1 MLSTNTPMTNSVPKH
16 KWIRVSDF
24 ASEHKKVPFKYLYI
38 GNNEEVEKSLKA
50 QFESGC
56 SVVNL
61 MQAKKLILC
70 AVLNKGQSFADVT
83 FIDLPFDRNEFRAF
97 CYFLKLKESFAK
109 TVLIYNKQQLSKEH
123 IQYFRACDLIDDI
136 VNLQVGGINYH
147 AKISFLK
154 RLKKNQKRHHMFVVR
169 ETPGHE
175 STAKGISYFFK
186 RLVDVTVSLVLLTL
200 LLPVFFFVALIIK
213 LESKGPV
220 FYTSL
225 RAGRGFKIFKFYK
238 FRSMV
243 QDADAKVQKLS
254 HLNQYGSKD
263 KAPVFFKLKNDP
275 RVTKFGKFLRNT
287 SLDELPQLF
296 NVLKGDMSLVG
307 NRPLPLYEAA
317 TLTTNEYV
325 ERFSATAGITG
336 LWQVTK
342 RGKAEMSAEERINL
356 DITYARKENFFYDF
370 WIMAKTPA
378 ALFQKS
384 DV

>member
-1 MLSTNTPMTNSVPKH
+1 MPSTNSPMTNSVPKH

-24 ASEHKKVPFKYLYI
+24 ASEYKKVPFKYLYI
-38 GNNEEVEKSLKA
+38 GNNEEVEKFLKA
-50 QFESGC
+50 QFDSG
-56 SVVNL
+56 SSAVNL
-61 MQAKKLILC
+61 VQAKKLILC
-70 AVLNKGQSFADVT
+70 TLMNREQIFADVI
-83 FIDLPFDRNEFRAF
+83 FIDVPFDKNEFRAF
-97 CYFLKLKESFAK
+97 CYFLKLKKNFEK
-109 TVLIYNKQQLSKEH
+109 TVLIYNMEQLSKDH
-123 IQYFRACDLIDDI
+123 IQYFKTCDLLDDI
-136 VNLQVGGINYH
+136 VNLQATGINFH
-147 AKISFLK
+147 TKINFLR
-154 RLKKNQKRHHMFVVR
+154 RLRINQKRHYMFVVR
-169 ETPGHE
+169 ETPVRE
-175 STAKGISYFFK
+175 TTTKGISYFFK
-186 RLVDVTVSLVLLTL
+186 RVIDVIVSLL
-200 LLPVFFFVALIIK
+200 LLILLSPIFFFIALIIK

-243 QDADAKVQKLS
+243 QDADAKVQKLT
-254 HLNQYGSKD
+254 HLNQYDSKD
-263 KAPVFFKLKNDP
+263 KAPVFFKIKNDP
-275 RVTKFGKFLRNT
+275 RVTRFGKFLRNT
-287 SLDELPQLF
+287 SIDELPQLF

-317 TLTTNEYV
+317 TLTTNDYV

-356 DITYARKENFFYDF
+356 DIAYARKENLFYDF

-378 ALFQKS
+378 ALFQKT